1 MEFAACVEIVPRPK
15 AVRAADADVE
25 LVPPLATDMGVVIVT
40 VGLPKAFNEAA
51 DASTPVAK
59 VVPSVTDAVMVPI
72 STPRPSV
79 SDIDC
84 YLQPCSAETLACL
97 RSRRFA
103 LRRSNRDA

>member
-1 MEFAACVEIVPRPK
+1 MEFAACVEMVPKPK

-72 STPRPSV
+72 TPRPSV
-79 SDIDC
+79 NDID
-84 YLQPCSAETLACL
+84 YFPRPDSAETLACL
-97 RSRRFA
+97 PSRRFA
-103 LRRSNRDA
+103 RRRSNRVA